1 MLSLGYVTVT
11 IFFKIFVVIIII
23 KVNETLCFILLSLT
37 YDCQDINEIL
47 LKVALNTILK
57 QDFVSTKYMYM
68 LGTIDINY

>member
-11 IFFKIFVVIIII
+11 IFFKIFVIIII
-23 KVNETLCFILLSLT
+23 KVNETWCFILLSLT